1 MNNKRELLKLFTL
14 LLFGI
19 LACYHSYQSIYT
31 EIGCNKCHGEIGTG
45 DGLSSNALVDS
56 RGYPIIPRDFTSGVY
71 TLQVLMSLKIYREFL
86 EDQSLQI
93 VEIEREIAEVQGSK
107 KLPTD
112 AKQEVTTRL
121 REEIEYIQSQE
132 KERSDRIY
140 LPLDSYR
147 GSTNLES
154 NTINLN
160 IE

>member
-1 MNNKRELLKLFTL
+1 
-14 LLFGI
+14 
-19 LACYHSYQSIYT
+19 
-31 EIGCNKCHGEIGTG
+31 
-45 DGLSSNALVDS
+45 
-56 RGYPIIPRDFTSGVY
+56 
-71 TLQVLMSLKIYREFL
+71 MSLKIYREFL

-154 NTINLN
+154 NIINLN